1 MNEKRRDGSAQRPH
15 VVWCVCV
22 CVCCVRSRCCT
33 SVRALYLARVHSFSL
48 FMTSYGRVRE
58 ATGEYACVWS

>member
-1 MNEKRRDGSAQRPH
+1 MATCC
-15 VVWCVCV
+15 VVCVCV